1 MSARAE
7 QEAVTIAR
15 RLDSRQREILLALFD
30 HELLLTY
37 QLKVLFFS
45 SLRRCQQVLR
55 GLLDEGLVA
64 RDYPSQEIGVGKGQS
79 HFTLTELGVRVVAVT
94 LGVPRA
100 QIEWMP
106 RQSFHASDRHLQHL
120 LGINRFFV
128 SLVEASLLHADHG
141 LEKWVTERYVRT
153 RKSWI
158 RHDGFGRYQHP
169 GGACDFYLEY
179 DRGTEWHDQL
189 VTKLRGYALMA
200 IKWTEEENPREFV
213 NLLVV
218 VPTGKREAA
227 FDRAMR
233 TAVDSL
239 DLDERT
245 AVDLPFFITSE
256 ELLAEQGILGKAWRQ
271 FAPPPERRPLARYL
285 LSKRISLVELPT
297 RKAGPYD
304 LERRLGKRWTDAGA
318 RWKGSRRPSPP
329 TFPSG
334 GPPDPWE
341 DDEVG

>member
-1 MSARAE
+1 MSARME

-15 RLDSRQREILLALFD
+15 RLDSRQREILRALFD

-45 SLRRCQQVLR
+45 SVRRCQQVLR
-55 GLLDEGLVA
+55 GLLDEGLVE

-79 HFTLTELGVRVVAVT
+79 HWTLTELGVRVVAVM
-94 LGVPRA
+94 LGMPRS

-106 RQSFHASDRHLQHL
+106 RQSFHAADRHLQHL

-169 GGACDFYLEY
+169 GGACDFYFEY
-179 DRGTEWHDQL
+179 DRVTEWHDQL
-189 VTKLRGYALMA
+189 VNKLRGYVLMA
-200 IKWTEEENPREFV
+200 IKWTEDENPKEFV
-213 NLLVV
+213 NVLVV
-218 VPTGKREAA
+218 VPTEKRETA
-227 FDRAMR
+227 FDRALKA
-233 TAVDSL
+233 AVESL
-239 DLDERT
+239 DPGERT
-245 AVDLPFFITSE
+245 AINLPFFIASE
-256 ELLAEQGILGKAWRQ
+256 ELLAENGMLGKVWRQ
-271 FAPPPERRPLARYL
+271 FAPPPEKRTLAPYFLSQRLSL
-285 LSKRISLVELPT
+285 LELAS

-304 LERRLGKRWTDAGA
+304 LERCLGKSWTDSGA
-318 RWKGSRRPSPP
+318 RWKRSRRPSPP
-329 TFPSG
+329 TFPSRER
-334 GPPDPWE
+334 PEPWE
-341 DDEVG
+341 DGVG